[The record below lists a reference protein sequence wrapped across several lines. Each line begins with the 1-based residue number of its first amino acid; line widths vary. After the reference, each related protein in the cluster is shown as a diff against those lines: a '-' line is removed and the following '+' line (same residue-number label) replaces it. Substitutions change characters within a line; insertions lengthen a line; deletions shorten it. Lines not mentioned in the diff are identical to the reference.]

1 MSGKTVLL
9 VSPRGF
15 CAGVARAVEAV
26 EHTLR
31 IFGAPI
37 YVKHEIVHNKHVVA
51 DLAHM
56 GALTVETLADVPSDS
71 VVVFSAH
78 GSPRAH
84 YDEARAKNLTLIDA
98 TCPLVMKVH
107 LELSRYLK
115 DGYRVLYIGHR
126 GHIEG
131 VGVLGEAPGVD
142 IPIIETVADVEQLHI
157 GNPEK
162 LVYLTQTTL
171 STDETAAII
180 TALRAKYPHI
190 IAPPL
195 QDICFATTNRQEAV
209 KLLAERSELVL
220 IFGSQNSSNSRRLME
235 TVHTVG
241 VEAYLIDDIAMI
253 DQKWFFGK
261 KIIGI
266 SAGASAPERVV
277 EEAVMFFRDRGYA
290 VEDVMA
296 LEESVRFSAPP
307 ELMRFQLSKTSQE
320 SQE

>member
-115 DGYRVLYIGHR
+115 DGFRVLYIGHR

-180 TALRAKYPHI
+180 TALRVKYPHI

-241 VEAYLIDDIAMI
+241 VEAYLIDDISMI

>member
-115 DGYRVLYIGHR
+115 DGFRVLYIGHR

-241 VEAYLIDDIAMI
+241 VEAYLIDDISMI